1 MTNNTLPALT
11 VATDVPST
19 MTTAPSSPVN
29 KPKLTFGKR
38 MSKLRR
44 TVSSIGRKRSKTVSD
59 LSSVAN
65 SSPFASIE
73 AQNAEP
79 TRSAA
84 DLNSPRPRSA
94 LKSPRHSRANSV
106 KSVTIDAF
114 NVEAEDLSAEPS
126 PATGAS
132 ESALQELETSEDVQ
146 PVSLFKRLSTFL
158 YGPTENPEAAPSLAP
173 QEDAST
179 SNNEEGATADHETDA
194 DAAPA
199 TPSPDQETDTPV
211 FEHPGVTLGDAFDY
225 AFSKAAD
232 IKTAQQL
239 FRDACADHVYPVN
252 SYSRQGFIGLLKD
265 KLRYRARFASKEFFQ
280 VFMNISA
287 FVHQYVDPGLDQEI
301 AATFAQ
307 AQKGSKGI
315 FVSWQA
321 PRMHCKFN
329 NGMHAVYL
337 CYLENTRML
346 RNLPEPGTFVE
357 LYCMQVSAKFNSGL
371 IEAAGDR
378 VDSHKV
384 ALNLQT
390 SDMWESIQMKREH
403 AVLLARQF

>member
-146 PVSLFKRLSTFL
+146 PVSLFKRFSNFL

-315 FVSWQA
+315 FVSWLA
-321 PRMHCKFN
+321 PDMHCEFN
-329 NGMHAVYL
+329 DGMHAVYL
-337 CYLENTRML
+337 CYLENRRTTHY
-346 RNLPEPGTFVE
+346 LPEPGTYVHTD
-357 LYCMQVSAKFNSGL
+357 CMDISACYNLRL
-371 IEAAGDR
+371 INAAGDR
-378 VDSHKV
+378 VDKRKV
-384 ALNLQT
+384 AQNHEARVT
-390 SDMWESIQMKREH
+390 WEHIRIKRQS
-403 AVLLARQF
+403 ALGPARLP